1 MKTREEMIEK
11 LVEYRVDNFDLRE
24 LADVFVGGIIGY
36 DEMSDGEVKEQ
47 YELFFKEDD
56 DE

>member
-24 LADVFVGGIIGY
+24 LADVFEGGIIGY
-36 DEMSDGEVKEQ
+36 DAMSDEELKDE
-47 YELFFKEDD
+47 YELCFAEDLA
-56 DE
+56 